1 MELSQTPKTIQE
13 MQQQIQSYVFDFNVH
28 QQSLSLSPDESLDS
42 AAFPG
47 LKGRAL
53 SKALQEAAVGQPQ
66 RDGINE
72 IVMLQQR
79 TVLQVGKYC

>member
-1 MELSQTPKTIQE
+1 MPKTIQE
-13 MQQQIQSYVFDFNVH
+13 MQQEIQSYVFDFNVH

-47 LKGRAL
+47 LKGRTL
-53 SKALQEAAVGQPQ
+53 SKALAEATGQPQ
-66 RDGINE
+66 PRQDGINE

-79 TVLQVGKYC
+79 TVLQV